1 MARSGPRVSS
11 PRNPRIQRVRKLHRR
26 SFRTSEG
33 AFLLEGPVPVLE
45 ALRAG
50 HALQEVF
57 VDPDTPGAPEVLA
70 AAAHAR
76 VPVIETSPSV
86 MEAASATATPQGVL
100 AVAEMPPH
108 HLEDLPDGATLV
120 LVLAG
125 VSDPGNAGTLLRS
138 AVAAACDGVVF
149 LEGSVDPF
157 GPKTVRAS
165 AGAVLRT
172 PVVRDAAWSGCRA
185 ALQARGLRTM
195 GSAADA
201 RVPLDAADLRRPVA
215 LVVGN
220 EAAGLGPELLEDLD
234 EVVAIPMPGP
244 VESLNAAVAGS
255 ILLFETA
262 RQRRRAAGRPVSSDD
277 G

>member
-11 PRNPRIQRVRKLHRR
+11 PRNPRVQRVRKLHRR
-26 SFRTSEG
+26 SFRTAES
-33 AFLLEGPVPVLE
+33 AFLVEGPVPVLE
-45 ALRAG
+45 GLRAG
-50 HALQEVF
+50 LALQEVF
-57 VDPDTPGAPEVLA
+57 VDPDAPEAPEVREA
-70 AAAHAR
+70 ARFAR
-76 VPVIETSPSV
+76 VPVVEASRSV
-86 MEAASATATPQGVL
+86 MEAASGTATPQGIL

-108 HLEDLPDGATLV
+108 DLEVVPERATLV

-125 VSDPGNAGTLLRS
+125 VADPGNAGTLLRS
-138 AVAAACDGVVF
+138 AVAAACDAVIF

-165 AGAVLRT
+165 AGAVLHTR
-172 PVVRDAAWSGCRA
+172 VVRDAAWSGCRA
-185 ALQARGLRTM
+185 LLQDRGLRTV
-195 GSAADA
+195 GSAARA
-201 RVPLDAADLRRPVA
+201 RVPLDEADLRGPAA

-234 EVVAIPMPGP
+234 EVISIPMPGP

-255 ILLFETA
+255 ILLFEA
-262 RQRRRAAGRPVSSDD
+262 VRQRRRAADRPVSSDD